1 MNLDPTTIYW
11 ILVFSYW
18 IHMLATVIWLG
29 GLALMG
35 FIGWPALRRGT
46 LADNQWLSLQ
56 KRFLPWANGSLV
68 ILLITGFVQ
77 MTLNEN
83 YSGFM
88 VIDSLWAWAMLLK
101 HVAFVGMVVIGAY
114 VQFGLYP
121 AMDRLNLLLQ
131 KRPSMAQAEQSV
143 LQEKEIRLL
152 RLNMICATL
161 ILFFTAMATAV

>member
-1 MNLDPTTIYW
+1 
-11 ILVFSYW
+11 
-18 IHMLATVIWLG
+18 
-29 GLALMG
+29 MG

-56 KRFLPWANGSLV
+56 KRFLPWANGSLL
-68 ILLITGFVQ
+68 ILLITGFIQ
-77 MTLNEN
+77 MTLNSN

-101 HVAFVGMVVIGAY
+101 HIAFIGMVAIGLY

-121 AMDRLNLLLQ
+121 AMDRLNLLLG
-131 KRPSMAQAEQSV
+131 KRPQLAQNEQTS
-143 LQEKEIRLL
+143 LQQKEIRLL
-152 RLNMICATL
+152 RLNMVCATL